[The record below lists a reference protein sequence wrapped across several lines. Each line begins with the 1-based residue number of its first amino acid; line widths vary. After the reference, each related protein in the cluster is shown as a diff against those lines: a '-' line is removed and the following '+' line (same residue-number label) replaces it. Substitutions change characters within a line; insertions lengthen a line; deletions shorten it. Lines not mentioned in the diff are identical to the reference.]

1 MAQVGLHGLT
11 KKFGDFVAV
20 NNFEVTVKDGE
31 FLTLLGP
38 SGCGKTTTLRMIAG
52 FLTTTNGKITIGERV
67 VSDPESGLFVQP
79 EDRNIG
85 MVFQSYAVW
94 PHMTVIDNVAYPLK
108 IKKIS
113 KSQRYERA
121 LQVLKQVRLDGL
133 QDRYPHELSGG
144 QQQRVALARALIM
157 DPQVMLLDEP
167 LSNLDAKL
175 RAEMRFEIKDLQ
187 RRTRITIVYV
197 THDQAESMAMSDR
210 IVVMNHGSIQQIGT
224 PEDVYERPA
233 NTFVAEFIG
242 LTNFIPCRVSEDRR
256 ALVMLEVPNHRRFE
270 HDIPGRVSG
279 DVMLSIRPEDVYIS
293 KPRADEDLRGKVR
306 RATFLGN
313 IMDYRVSVG
322 NTVIRVE
329 AKDAEFSQGEEV
341 SLRFDRDK
349 ITMF

>member
-1 MAQVGLHGLT
+1 MARVGLHNLT
-11 KKFGDFVAV
+11 KKFGEFVAV
-20 NNFEVTVKDGE
+20 KNIEVTVEDGE

-52 FLTTTNGKITIGERV
+52 FLTTTTGKITIGERV
-67 VSDPESGLFVQP
+67 VTDSDSGIFVQP

-94 PHMTVIDNVAYPLK
+94 PHMTVTDNVAYPLK
-108 IKKIS
+108 IKKVS
-113 KSQRYERA
+113 RSDRHKRA

-187 RRTRITIVYV
+187 RRTGITIVYV

-210 IVVMNHGSIQQIGT
+210 IVVMSHGSIQQVGT
-224 PEDVYERPA
+224 PEDVYERPT

-256 ALVMLEVPNHRRFE
+256 ALVVLEVPDQRRLAYDVPAGFT
-270 HDIPGRVSG
+270 G
-279 DVMLSIRPEDVYIS
+279 DVMLSIRPEDVYIRKPS
-293 KPRADEDLRGKVR
+293 KDEDLRGKVR

-313 IMDYRVSVG
+313 IMDYRVATGKSIV
-322 NTVIRVE
+322 RVE

-349 ITMF
+349 ITLF